1 MLKKAVTITAA
12 VLSLI
17 CVYNGDV
24 PSISCVMAPT
34 SEITECVYIP
44 DEVTEDGS
52 TGLEYRT
59 LPYFK
64 DEYEGQ
70 EIAEFTCDPDSSIVH
85 LLGD

>member
-1 MLKKAVTITAA
+1 MLKKTVTVTAA

-17 CVYNGDV
+17 CVYHGDV
-24 PSISCVMAPT
+24 QSISCVTAPT
-34 SEITECVYIP
+34 SENAQCIYIT

-70 EIAEFTCDPDSSIVH
+70 ETIEISCDPDSSIVH

>member
-24 PSISCVMAPT
+24 RSISCVTAPT

-52 TGLEYRT
+52 TGL
-59 LPYFK
+59 
-64 DEYEGQ
+64 D
-70 EIAEFTCDPDSSIVH
+70 
-85 LLGD
+85 